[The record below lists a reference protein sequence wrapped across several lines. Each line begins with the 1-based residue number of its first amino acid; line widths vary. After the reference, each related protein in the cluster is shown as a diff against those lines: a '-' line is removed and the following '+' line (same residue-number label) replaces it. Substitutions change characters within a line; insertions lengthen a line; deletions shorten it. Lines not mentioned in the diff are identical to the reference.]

1 MSCTV
6 DIEVNKKSNVL
17 AVPIQ
22 SVTTRDEDTVKQTGI
37 QADNPDL
44 TSTKQNEQNMK
55 KQKPKEIVFI
65 IENGVAKKRTVK
77 TGISD
82 VSYIEIL
89 DGLSGGEDIVKGTYK
104 AINKDLD
111 ENVKVK
117 INNEIKKPVTEKE

>member
-1 MSCTV
+1 M
-6 DIEVNKKSNVL
+6 
-17 AVPIQ
+17 
-22 SVTTRDEDTVKQTGI
+22 
-37 QADNPDL
+37 
-44 TSTKQNEQNMK
+44 
-55 KQKPKEIVFI
+55 
-65 IENGVAKKRTVK
+65 VK

-89 DGLSGGEDIVKGTYK
+89 DGLSGDEDIVKGTYK